1 MAIPTSRDQLKEHC
15 LRRLGKPVVDINVD
29 DEQVEDRIDEALLYY
44 RDYHFDGTERV
55 YVKHEVTAA
64 DKSNQYITL
73 DDSFIGV
80 VGVFDIGDAIQS
92 SNLFNIRY
100 QIHLNDLFDFSSTTY
115 VPYVTAMRHVEQLE
129 EIFVGKKPIRFNRH
143 TNKLHVDMDW
153 DADVKTG
160 NFIVIDAYKVTDP
173 GTYTDVWGDRWLT
186 TYTTSLI
193 KRQWGENLKKFEGL
207 QMPGGLTFNGQK
219 IWEESIEEIRRLE
232 DEMINSYSLPVS
244 DMTG

>member
-55 YVKHEVTAA
+55 YLKQQVTDE
-64 DKSNQYITL
+64 DKTNGYFTL
-73 DDSFIGV
+73 DNSIIGV
-80 VGVFDIGDAIQS
+80 TSVFDIGDAIQS

-143 TNKLHVDMDW
+143 INRLHIDMDW
-153 DADVKTG
+153 DDDVKTG
-160 NFIVIDAYKVTDP
+160 NFVIIDAYKITDP
-173 GTYTDVWGDRWLT
+173 EVYSDVWADRWLL
-186 TYTTSLI
+186 TYTTALI

-219 IWEESIEEIRRLE
+219 IWEESTEEIRRLE
-232 DEMINSYSLPVS
+232 EEMINSYSLPVM
-244 DMTG
+244 DMSG

>member
-15 LRRLGKPVVDINVD
+15 LRRLGKPVVDVNVD

-44 RDYHFDGTERV
+44 RDYHFDGSERV
-55 YVKHEVTAA
+55 LHKHQVTAT
-64 DKSNQYITL
+64 DKTNKYITL
-73 DDSFIGV
+73 DNSFIGV
-80 VGVFDIGDAIQS
+80 VGVFDIGDSTQT
-92 SNLFNIRY
+92 SNLFNVRY

-115 VPYVTAMRHVEQLE
+115 VPYVTAMRHVAQLE

-143 TNKLHVDMDW
+143 INRLHIDMHWSDINAG
-153 DADVKTG
+153 D
-160 NFIVIDAYKVTDP
+160 FIIVDAYKVTDP
-173 GTYTDVWGDRWLT
+173 DVYADVWADRWLM

-219 IWEESIEEIRRLE
+219 IWEEATEEIRRLE